1 MKRLHLRGAPGEE
14 AEAVEDAG
22 RAPAAHVGLITPL
35 QAHVLRSA
43 GAARGEAGSARARAK
58 GEGGVAEAGGH
69 GGEAEASGVTDE
81 AKPPGE
87 LGVGCRREDDLAGG
101 RFLRRVS
108 HLLDRLARNKKLPA
122 GWGGAWWVGTGC
134 GGSGRAP

>member
-58 GEGGVAEAGGH
+58 GEGGVACLQALLPNF
-69 GGEAEASGVTDE
+69 DE
-81 AKPPGE
+81 IDPWEGFSVHLNTINGTIHEIEIYGDNGLIE
-87 LGVGCRREDDLAGG
+87 LTLIPNPIEW
-101 RFLRRVS
+101 
-108 HLLDRLARNKKLPA
+108 N
-122 GWGGAWWVGTGC
+122 
-134 GGSGRAP
+134 